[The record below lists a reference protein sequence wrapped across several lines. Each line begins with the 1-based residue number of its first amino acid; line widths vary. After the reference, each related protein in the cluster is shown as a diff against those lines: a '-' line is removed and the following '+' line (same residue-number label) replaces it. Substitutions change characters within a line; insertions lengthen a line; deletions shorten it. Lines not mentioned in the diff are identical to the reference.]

1 MTTFILFS
9 EEYGPV
15 HRYVQIVTRSGK
27 IAQPPHI
34 DRPFAGTNARKDV
47 QRENDEILCQLRTT
61 QARISIWSLLASSST
76 HRDAW
81 ATCIVFSNDDLP
93 LEESSHIRPLYPSPL
108 AFLHLILGFL
118 HKPSTLKPST
128 LMTGLRGQL
137 WVLRIQSSFNLHLGS
152 LWIHEASAIPSSLH
166 QKVKFT
172 HEGHIITIQSDKDVV
187 TSFEPVLQISHSEDD
202 LHFTRFTFDMV
213 QVISLEDD
221 SRDMVPMSL
230 ISTAALCKGRAS
242 LLFTVDH
249 DIPHGLGY
257 TPSEEDA

>member
-76 HRDAW
+76 HRDALVRALGQIRVDTATTPEGLIHFLTVDR

-93 LEESSHIRPLYPSPL
+93 LEESSHIRPLYVSVACSGHRVPTVLLDNDFTLNVCPL
-108 AFLHLILGFL
+108 ATAIALGFS
-118 HKPSTLKPST
+118 PSDFGLST
-128 LMTGLRGQL
+128 
-137 WVLRIQSSFNLHLGS
+137 
-152 LWIHEASAIPSSLH
+152 
-166 QKVKFT
+166 
-172 HEGHIITIQSDKDVV
+172 
-187 TSFEPVLQISHSEDD
+187 
-202 LHFTRFTFDMV
+202 
-213 QVISLEDD
+213 
-221 SRDMVPMSL
+221 
-230 ISTAALCKGRAS
+230 
-242 LLFTVDH
+242 
-249 DIPHGLGY
+249 
-257 TPSEEDA
+257 